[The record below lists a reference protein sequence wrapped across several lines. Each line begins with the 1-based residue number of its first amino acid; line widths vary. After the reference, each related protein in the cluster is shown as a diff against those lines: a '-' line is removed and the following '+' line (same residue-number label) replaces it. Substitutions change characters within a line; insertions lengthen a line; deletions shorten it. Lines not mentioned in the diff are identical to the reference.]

1 MKITVLIISYKSLE
15 KLQKCIEKI
24 GNNREILVVE
34 NSSQKKIKE
43 VIESEYDNCK
53 VILNNSNL
61 GYAKASNIGFNN
73 IKTDYALLLNTDIV
87 ITDKQINEIED
98 KIKSLDNDF
107 SLASPIS
114 DDLIDFNQNNK
125 IDKFFVSNNEGFNY
139 QQEISQIALVKGC
152 SLVVNLKKFNNEDV
166 FDDNYFF
173 FFEEMDLCRKIK
185 KRDEKIFV
193 FNKIRVEHKSAQSLD
208 ENLNVK
214 YHNFRHWNY
223 FWGRFY
229 YFKKNYGYLYALI
242 THISKLLRFGFNIL
256 KYFFISKS
264 HFNKNKYRFLGLLYS
279 IIGKSSKLSVKILEE

>member
-15 KLQKCIEKI
+15 KLRKCIEKI

-43 VIESEYDNCK
+43 VIENEYDNCK

-87 ITDKQINEIED
+87 ITDEQINEIEN

-125 IDKFFVSNNEGFNY
+125 IDKFFVNKKDGFNY
-139 QQEISQIALVKGC
+139 QEEISQIELVKGC

-193 FNKIRVEHKSAQSLD
+193 FNQIRIEHKSAQSLD
-208 ENLNVK
+208 ENLVVK

-229 YFKKNYGYLYALI
+229 YFKKNYGYLYALM
-242 THISKLLRFGFNIL
+242 THISKLLRFGLNIL
-256 KYFFISKS
+256 KYFFISKP